1 MDRETVVEYYKNSV
15 DHLGALMTNIQT
27 GVIKNEKDYIA
38 HLEGIGS
45 SLSPEE
51 KLLFLGIVGTNLGSR
66 TYNWNQAKS

>member
-1 MDRETVVEYYKNSV
+1 
-15 DHLGALMTNIQT
+15 MTNIQT

-51 KLLFLGIVGTNLGSR
+51 KLLFLGIVGTNLQSR